1 MFLPF
6 SGFLRWTRARK
17 KAWGF
22 SLLKIAG
29 QAAPQHLFGAARL
42 YINYDQEH
50 TFIRTSESSFSPFK
64 KKLLFRG
71 KKYLIKSFSFY
82 KIFVWVLHYLKTL
95 KAIPL

>member
-64 KKLLFRG
+64 KLLFRG